1 LTGPQPPQHYIAAH
15 QHTGNRSTVSQSGP
29 QHDEE
34 PLDDRA
40 APSCEPKPPHEDLPT
55 PEALMLIWG
64 TEYADDWHLFR
75 LAMKEL
81 IVRDII
87 RPVTEIHVGR
97 GGKTTTSIQ
106 LLMNHQQT
114 PRIPMSLRSF
124 PDIFKLACGT
134 KANTSVGI
142 FAYRIKDF
150 FHHPTYVHRNVI
162 PALASKG
169 LYDNEEYQTTHFPNR
184 IKTHTRYFP
193 IEAGMLRA
201 RVIAER
207 LEKMFSPPGEL
218 SLEQELR
225 AHKTSIAI
233 ALRNEVFANIDR
245 EIAALSETDGE

>member
-1 LTGPQPPQHYIAAH
+1 MT
-15 QHTGNRSTVSQSGP
+15 
-29 QHDEE
+29 
-34 PLDDRA
+34 

-207 LEKMFSPPGEL
+207 LGRCSAHRANCHWNRNYAPTKLPSPSPSATRCSPTLTERSPRSAKPTG
-218 SLEQELR
+218 SKR
-225 AHKTSIAI
+225 AEERRATHNLHKQNFISHKHH
-233 ALRNEVFANIDR
+233 
-245 EIAALSETDGE
+245 